1 MKMIALLL
9 LLALM
14 LSGCISGRN
23 PGGYFE
29 DDGPQRGVTVDV
41 SRIPN
46 AVPKWEPIDPR
57 NERPYTVMGHTY
69 YPMKSARGYRQ
80 IGIASWYGRK
90 FHGQR
95 TSLGERY
102 DMYAMTA
109 AHKTLPLPSY
119 VRVTDL
125 DNGRWVI
132 VRVNDRGPFLHN
144 RLIDLSYAAA
154 KKLGIVGHG
163 TGRVEV
169 TAITPG
175 QQEGP
180 TDDDGVRT
188 RSLQAN
194 AGPVQAQPL
203 PAEPQGGRLYLQ
215 VGAFSL
221 RERAEK
227 LRTRLRKAGLGPVL
241 VQTAVDGARTFFRV
255 RIGPLDQLDRNGN
268 LAERVSNLGI
278 PHSRWVTE

>member
-1 MKMIALLL
+1 MKVIAALLL
-9 LLALM
+9 LSLT
-14 LSGCISGRN
+14 LSGCIAGRN

-29 DDGPQRGVTVDV
+29 DDGPQRGVDVDV
-41 SRIPN
+41 SRIHD
-46 AVPKWEPIDPR
+46 AVPKWEPVDPR

-69 YPMKSARGYRQ
+69 YPMRSARGYRQ
-80 IGIASWYGRK
+80 IGIASWYGRQ

-125 DNGRWVI
+125 DNGRSVI

-154 KKLGIVGHG
+154 MKLGIVGHG

-175 QQEGP
+175 PNAPPGN
-180 TDDDGVRT
+180 DGVRT
-188 RSLQAN
+188 RALQAN
-194 AGPVQAQPL
+194 AGPVQTQAL
-203 PAEPQGGRLYLQ
+203 PPEHEGGRLYLQ

-221 RERAEK
+221 RERAEQ
-227 LRTRLRKAGLGPVL
+227 LRSRLQKAGLGPVL
-241 VQTAVDGARTFFRV
+241 VQAAVDGARTFFRV

-268 LAERVSNLGI
+268 LAERVSELGI

>member
-1 MKMIALLL
+1 MRTTPVLL
-9 LLALM
+9 LLALL

-29 DDGPQRGVTVDV
+29 DDGPQRGANVDV
-41 SRIPN
+41 SRIHN
-46 AVPKWEPIDPR
+46 AVPKWEPVDPA

-69 YPMKSARGYRQ
+69 YPMKSARGYRE

-90 FHGQR
+90 FHGQK
-95 TSLGERY
+95 TSLGDRY

-119 VRVTDL
+119 VRVTNL
-125 DNGRWVI
+125 TNHRSVI

-154 KKLGIVGHG
+154 MKLGIVGHG
-163 TGRVEV
+163 TGEVEV
-169 TAITPG
+169 TALVPG
-175 QQEGP
+175 QGEPPQP
-180 TDDDGVRT
+180 DDGVRT
-188 RSLQAN
+188 RTIQAST
-194 AGPVQAQPL
+194 APVPAQPL
-203 PAEPQGGRLYLQ
+203 PPEQAGRRVYLQ

-221 RERAEK
+221 RTSAEQLRARLERAG
-227 LRTRLRKAGLGPVL
+227 LRPVL
-241 VQTAVDGARTFFRV
+241 IQATAAGARTLFRV

-268 LAERVSNLGI
+268 LAQRVADFGI
-278 PHSRWVTE
+278 SHSHWVTE